1 MPKPVVFTV
10 GLGCLVVAVAIASL
24 VLNVLVFVRFL
35 DDYPGKDKSN
45 PPKLLLV
52 PERPTIHKRNVQLPA
67 KSRILSLASFHA
79 NSSKY
84 CPSYGEA
91 LNTPA
96 WKAAATNLQ
105 NAIDEDVN
113 PCDDFYK
120 FSCGKYISHT
130 QEGISTLHQAQLK
143 VNKEIVKILKDIDV
157 NDENKWSATERI
169 TKAAYETCMNPSRTA
184 HVEEI
189 LINIANWFGAIP
201 FLNHTIDRPYDFLE
215 TAGSLLQL
223 RALGTLT
230 ASWVTSDYVQ
240 SDTNTLYISQPYLP
254 MPREYYVQPQYIAYL
269 EVRGNLIKRMLMEFA
284 KLILDDP
291 SPYNEMIDQASKD
304 IVGFER
310 QIAMASWPDSELR
323 DYGKQYNRLDLDE
336 LNTRFPAL
344 KWESYFYE
352 LLSTARSGP
361 MRAET
366 NVVISQPSY
375 FAWLNSYIATKERKR
390 MGVIVNYMITQLLF
404 EEAEFLGPS
413 MAKIVAESDYVPY
426 AQRQGRGPKRIGRQL
441 SRSYDGKDERSFS
454 CIELIM
460 NLMPYGP
467 GYVYAKSLP
476 NRNVLHDEAIKQ
488 VQNIIDAFTEMIKSL
503 DWMSASSKTKA
514 LKKAEQMPTYIG
526 WPFAFGDF
534 KNTTAIDTYHQKDYA
549 PILEIFK
556 NNSNDFYNVKHTLQR
571 AFVNRETVRPFVH
584 KANRMNFLMSPALVD
599 AWYQLERNVLVVPCA
614 LWNAPFYNK
623 DYPMAVNFAGL
634 GSVVGRELV
643 HAFDDEGIQFDAF
656 GALICEEW
664 NHCSWADEKSKKAFV
679 DAAQCV
685 VSQYSS
691 QCCPVKEGFT
701 RCVDG
706 AATQGQNIADLGG
719 LQAAYKGYLKY
730 MQDRNETEKRLPG
743 LEQYTP
749 KQLFWM
755 SYANTWCSNEGNIAR
770 LFQVHDVFRKDV
782 TWETSDFQLIANQH
796 APAACRTNQ
805 VVQDIP
811 EFAADFGCQTG
822 EKMFPY
828 PDARCKVWA

>member
-1 MPKPVVFTV
+1 MPKPVVLTAVLVPYFDLALPGSTVASPFTPIFCFLLN

-45 PPKLLLV
+45 PPKLLIV

-67 KSRILSLASFHA
+67 KSRIISLASIHA

-130 QEGISTLHQAQLK
+130 QEGVSTLHQAQLN
-143 VNKEIVKILKDIDV
+143 VNKEIVKILKNVDV
-157 NDENKWSATERI
+157 NDENK
-169 TKAAYETCMNPSRTA
+169 
-184 HVEEI
+184 
-189 LINIANWFGAIP
+189 WFGAIP
-201 FLNHTIDRPYDFLE
+201 FLNHTIDRPYDFFE

-230 ASWVTSDYVQ
+230 ASWPV
-240 SDTNTLYISQPYLP
+240 LP
-254 MPREYYVQPQYIAYL
+254 MPREYYVQPQYMAYL
-269 EVRGNLIKRMLMEFA
+269 EVRGKLIKRMLTEFA

-291 SPYNEMIDQASKD
+291 SKYNDMIDEASND
-304 IVGFER
+304 IVSFER

-323 DYGKQYNRLDLDE
+323 DYGKQYNRINLDKLMSRYP
-336 LNTRFPAL
+336 TL

-375 FAWLNSYIATKERKR
+375 FAWLSSLIATKEKKR
-390 MGVIVNYMITQLLF
+390 MSTIVNYMITQLLF
-404 EEAEFLGPS
+404 E
-413 MAKIVAESDYVPY
+413 I
-426 AQRQGRGPKRIGRQL
+426 
-441 SRSYDGKDERSFS
+441 
-454 CIELIM
+454 
-460 NLMPYGP
+460 
-467 GYVYAKSLP
+467 
-476 NRNVLHDEAIKQ
+476 
-488 VQNIIDAFTEMIKSL
+488 IKSL
-503 DWMSASSKTKA
+503 DWMSASSKAKA
-514 LKKAEQMPTYIG
+514 LRKGYIWIFFSERHSNDVVKLLSVELMPTYIG
-526 WPFAFGDF
+526 WPLAFGDF
-534 KNTTAIDTYHQKDYA
+534 KNTTAIDDYHRKDYA

-556 NNSNDFYNVKHTLQR
+556 KDPTDFYNVKHTLQR
-571 AFVNRETVRPFVH
+571 AFINREHVRPFVH
-584 KANRMNFLMSPALVD
+584 RANRMNFLMSPALVD

-614 LWNAPFYNK
+614 LWSPPFYNK

-643 HAFDDEGIQFDAF
+643 HAFDDEGIQFDGF
-656 GALICEEW
+656 GGLICEEW
-664 NHCSWADEKSKKAFV
+664 KHCSWADDKTKKAYV

-719 LQAAYKGYLKY
+719 RCRTSCCYPIRLQAAYTGYLKY

-770 LFQVHDVFRKDV
+770 LFQ
-782 TWETSDFQLIANQH
+782 LIANQH

-811 EFAADFGCQTG
+811 EFAADFGCQAG
-822 EKMFPY
+822 EKMFPS